1 MGARKV
7 LSHSL
12 SDNLSPDFKKRSTI
26 PNILGVLLTL
36 FLKRKSADLKKKKR
50 KKKARCVGVKTTN
63 FNCIF
68 QILKNSVYALKHL
81 EFFSFWY

>member
-36 FLKRKSADLKKKKR
+36 FLKRKSADLKKKKE
-50 KKKARCVGVKTTN
+50 KKKQGAWESKQ
-63 FNCIF
+63 
-68 QILKNSVYALKHL
+68 QILIAYFKFLRIL
-81 EFFSFWY
+81 FMP

>member
-1 MGARKV
+1 MGAGKV
-7 LSHSL
+7 PSHSL

-36 FLKRKSADLKKKKR
+36 FLKRKSADFKKK

>member
-1 MGARKV
+1 M
-7 LSHSL
+7 
-12 SDNLSPDFKKRSTI
+12 
-26 PNILGVLLTL
+26 LTL
-36 FLKRKSADLKKKKR
+36 FLKRKSADLKKEREKKKVR
-50 KKKARCVGVKTTN
+50 EKKKARCVGVKTTN